1 MSTEINIK
9 KRITALDE
17 SVILTKDLS
26 TINFVGAGVVAS
38 SIGEDVT
45 VTIPGGS
52 GSGVTSVTGLDTD
65 NTDPANP
72 IINISVDGVTITGS
86 GTPMDPLVSVDAV
99 SGSGALN
106 FVSKWTGIDSLGN
119 SQIRDNGSKI
129 AVNGSILSAYKFAV
143 YSTTL
148 GENYNIY
155 GNTTVNGA
163 VGVAGVNQ
171 GVGASTNYGALGE
184 AQNSTSLN
192 IGVYG
197 QAIGASTENV
207 GGKFS
212 ATLATSN
219 YAVQLQD
226 GTEGVGKVLTSMT
239 ADGKAQWATA
249 TGAPA
254 WLESNATDLTIW
266 NNGKGNIAT
275 NSSYGDEALKL
286 NTTGSFNTAI
296 GYRTLTSNTT
306 GIKNVALGNNALF
319 TNDSG
324 LSNVAIGYNTMYFNI
339 SGIENLGI
347 GDSSLVFNT
356 TANYNTALGVTA
368 LRNNTTGTNNTGVGN
383 KSSYSMTTGSN
394 NTSLGSS
401 ALYTNTTS
409 SDLTAIG
416 FSALYS
422 NTSGTGNTAIG
433 TNALKNNTLGS
444 DNIAIG
450 NNALYTNN
458 TNGDQNIAIGTSAL
472 YNNEGFYN
480 VGIGYAALYSNTLGE
495 NNTAIGHSALLFN
508 TTAFY
513 NTAIGFYSLKSNT
526 TGENNT
532 GVGMYSLR
540 VNTTGGFNTAVGRS
554 ALVANTTGSDNTAIG
569 YVTNSANFSGSVIL
583 GRAATATASN
593 QFVVGS
599 VTVNAG
605 AVTAEVNAS
614 TQVWNVIINGVARK
628 ILLA

>member
-45 VTIPGGS
+45 VTIPGGA

-86 GTPMDPLVSVDAV
+86 GTPIDPLVSVDAV

-143 YSTTL
+143 YSTTP

-163 VGVAGVNQ
+163 VGIAGVNQ
-171 GVGASTNYGALGE
+171 GVGASTNYGALGT
-184 AQNSTSLN
+184 AQSSTSLN

-226 GTEGVGKVLTSMT
+226 GTEGIGKVLTSMT
-239 ADGKAQWATA
+239 ADGKAQWTTP

-266 NNGKGNIAT
+266 NNGQGNVAT
-275 NSSYGDEALKL
+275 NTSFGDLALAL
-286 NTTGSFNTAI
+286 NTTGDNNTSIGYNTLYNNQGGTQNTAIGSNALSGNISSNFNTGIGYGALFTNGSSNYNTAIGASALYYNYGQQNTAIGALALQNNTSGQRNTSVGHQSLYTNTIGSNNVASGMYALYSNTTGNTNVASGYQSLVNNTSAIGNTGIGHQALAFTTIGSSNTVLGALGLYSHTTGSSNTAI
-296 GYRTLTSNTT
+296 GYGTVS
-306 GIKNVALGNNALF
+306 GNC
-319 TNDSG
+319 S
-324 LSNVAIGYNTMYFNI
+324 SSIIIGR
-339 SGIENLGI
+339 G
-347 GDSSLVFNT
+347 
-356 TANYNTALGVTA
+356 
-368 LRNNTTGTNNTGVGN
+368 
-383 KSSYSMTTGSN
+383 
-394 NTSLGSS
+394 
-401 ALYTNTTS
+401 
-409 SDLTAIG
+409 
-416 FSALYS
+416 
-422 NTSGTGNTAIG
+422 
-433 TNALKNNTLGS
+433 
-444 DNIAIG
+444 
-450 NNALYTNN
+450 
-458 TNGDQNIAIGTSAL
+458 
-472 YNNEGFYN
+472 
-480 VGIGYAALYSNTLGE
+480 
-495 NNTAIGHSALLFN
+495 
-508 TTAFY
+508 
-513 NTAIGFYSLKSNT
+513 
-526 TGENNT
+526 
-532 GVGMYSLR
+532 
-540 VNTTGGFNTAVGRS
+540 
-554 ALVANTTGSDNTAIG
+554 
-569 YVTNSANFSGSVIL
+569 
-583 GRAATATASN
+583 ATATASN

-599 VTVNAG
+599 SSYNAG